1 MANRPKPV
9 VTRQSQSPISCPRS
23 SRRVDR
29 ERKKTISCLFRM
41 SLVGTQKN
49 RDRWGE
55 FGLIQP
61 THPCTHARAATNNGW
76 QRFPRYSPSADRPA
90 HVATLPGACGLRCL
104 GKPPLPLTALTFAT
118 VAVNVP
124 QTAQRTNSP
133 TNTQSPAA
141 GRSRCPAAV
150 PLASTYLSIA
160 TARHLA
166 G

>member
-1 MANRPKPV
+1 
-9 VTRQSQSPISCPRS
+9 
-23 SRRVDR
+23 
-29 ERKKTISCLFRM
+29 M

-61 THPCTHARAATNNGW
+61 THPRTHAPTHASRRTMDGNASRDTEPTG
-76 QRFPRYSPSADRPA
+76 RPA
-90 HVATLPGACGLRCL
+90 DARCDAAWGFVASENHLL
-104 GKPPLPLTALTFAT
+104 PLPLTALTFAT

-133 TNTQSPAA
+133 TNTQSPGA

-150 PLASTYLSIA
+150 PPPCLSPLPTYRLSVA

-166 G
+166 GWLLLIPPSLTGLRTGWYSLSPGSAVPNGPR